1 MSENKIEKSAGLFL
15 KETRVAKNLSLE
27 EVSKHTRIHPN
38 ILKSIEQDDYKNLG
52 GVYAK
57 GFLKLYAEYLGL
69 DKDDIIRRFQSFSL
83 ANEAPSGRRV
93 RIPGDEQHI
102 KTPSLLLSVSKV
114 FDIFKKINFK
124 FIGGL
129 IVILVIAWGIVWLAR
144 HHKPVHR
151 VIKKEEVSRASFNRK
166 GSVGA
171 RTIFLKGVPK
181 EGITLKTAEPKGEP
195 LSKPLAGVVAVKENI
210 PTQTP
215 EKIILV
221 IRAKDK
227 CWLVVRVDG
236 KVEFQGMLDKKN
248 TGTWQANDKIELAVG
263 NAGNIELE
271 LNGKLLQKIGRPRQ
285 SLKHVVV
292 TRLGLSIQ
300 K

>member
-83 ANEAPSGRRV
+83 ASEAPSGRRV

-102 KTPSLLLSVSKV
+102 KTPSFFSSVSKA

-129 IVILVIAWGIVWLAR
+129 VVVLVISWGIVWLAR
-144 HHKPVHR
+144 HHKPTHR
-151 VIKKEEVSRASFNRK
+151 AIKKEEVSKASFNRK

-171 RTIFLKGVPK
+171 RTILLKGVPK
-181 EGITLKTAEPKGEP
+181 EGITLKTAELKGEP

-292 TRLGLSIQ
+292 TRSGLSIQ

>member
-83 ANEAPSGRRV
+83 ASEAPSGRRV

-102 KTPSLLLSVSKV
+102 KTPSFFSSVSKV

-129 IVILVIAWGIVWLAR
+129 VVVLVISWGIVWLAR
-144 HHKPVHR
+144 HHKPTHR
-151 VIKKEEVSRASFNRK
+151 AIKKEEVSKASFNRK

-171 RTIFLKGVPK
+171 RTILLKGVPK

-292 TRLGLSIQ
+292 TRSGLSIQ

>member
-1 MSENKIEKSAGLFL
+1 MSENKNEKSAGLFL
-15 KETRVAKNLSLE
+15 KETRIAKNISLE

-52 GVYAK
+52 EIYTK

-69 DKDDIIRRFQSFSL
+69 DKAEIIRRFQTFSS
-83 ANEAPSGRRV
+83 ANEATSGRRV
-93 RIPGDEQHI
+93 RVPGDEQHI
-102 KTPSLLLSVSKV
+102 KTPSFFSNVSKV
-114 FDIFKKINFK
+114 FDTLKKINFK

-129 IVILVIAWGIVWLAR
+129 ILVLVFIWGIGWLAR
-144 HHKPVHR
+144 HYKSTHR
-151 VIKKEEVSRASFNRK
+151 VLKKVEVSKTSFNKK
-166 GSVGA
+166 GSFGA
-171 RTIFLKGVPK
+171 RTILLKGSLDRGV
-181 EGITLKTAEPKGEP
+181 TLKAVEPKREP
-195 LSKPLAGVVAVKENI
+195 LPKPLAGAVAVKENV

-215 EKIILV
+215 EKIVLV
-221 IRAKDK
+221 IRAKAK

-236 KVEFQGMLDKKN
+236 KVVFQSMLRKGN
-248 TGTWQANDKIELAVG
+248 AETWQANDKIELAVG

-271 LNGKLLQKIGRPRQ
+271 LNGKLLQKIGRPGQ

-292 TRLGLSIQ
+292 TRSGLSVQ

>member
-83 ANEAPSGRRV
+83 ASEAPSGRRV

-102 KTPSLLLSVSKV
+102 KTPSFFSGVSKV

-124 FIGGL
+124 FIGGF
-129 IVILVIAWGIVWLAR
+129 LVVLVVAWGIVWLAR
-144 HHKPVHR
+144 HHKPTHR
-151 VIKKEEVSRASFNRK
+151 GIKKEEVYKASFNKK
-166 GSVGA
+166 GNAGA
-171 RTIFLKGVPK
+171 RTMLLKGVPK
-181 EGITLKTAEPKGEP
+181 EGIALKTAEPKGE
-195 LSKPLAGVVAVKENI
+195 S
-210 PTQTP
+210 
-215 EKIILV
+215 
-221 IRAKDK
+221 
-227 CWLVVRVDG
+227 
-236 KVEFQGMLDKKN
+236 
-248 TGTWQANDKIELAVG
+248 
-263 NAGNIELE
+263 
-271 LNGKLLQKIGRPRQ
+271 
-285 SLKHVVV
+285 
-292 TRLGLSIQ
+292 
-300 K
+300 